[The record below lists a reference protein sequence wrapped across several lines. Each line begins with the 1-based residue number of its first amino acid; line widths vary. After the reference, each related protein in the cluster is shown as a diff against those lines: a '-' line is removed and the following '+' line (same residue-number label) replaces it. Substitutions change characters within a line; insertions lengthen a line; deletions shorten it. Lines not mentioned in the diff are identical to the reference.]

1 MASEVAVAV
10 DEDAAMWAVEVAVAV
25 DEDAAMW
32 SWRWRWPKTRW
43 RVDDSSEELVELEL
57 MVMMVGPVM
66 GDLGE
71 SASGGDGG
79 RFRGRF
85 LG

>member
-1 MASEVAVAV
+1 MAV

-57 MVMMVGPVM
+57 MVMMVGPVI
-66 GDLGE
+66 
-71 SASGGDGG
+71 
-79 RFRGRF
+79 
-85 LG
+85 